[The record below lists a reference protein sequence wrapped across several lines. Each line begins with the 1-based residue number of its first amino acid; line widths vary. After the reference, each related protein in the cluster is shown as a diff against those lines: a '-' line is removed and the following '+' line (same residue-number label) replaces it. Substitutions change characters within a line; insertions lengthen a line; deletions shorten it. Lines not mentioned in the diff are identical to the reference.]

1 MYLSQLKLNPA
12 QPDARRDLGDAY
24 QMHRTLTRAF
34 APDPMSPA
42 PRFLWRLE
50 RERSPNAGNTLL
62 VQAEA
67 PANWAALMDL
77 PGYLLADPAEKQV
90 DFDRLITEGSRCR
103 FRLRANPAVKR
114 EGKRWGLHNEGEQ
127 LAWLQRQGA
136 RLGFELAG
144 ADVSQR
150 ERLQVPQSRKGQ
162 HITVDSVQFDGQLCV
177 ADAAALL
184 RALPAGI
191 GPGKA
196 LGRGLLSLAPA

>member
-12 QPDARRDLGDAY
+12 HPDARRDLGDAY

-34 APDPMSPA
+34 APESTSAA

-50 RERSPNAGNTLL
+50 RERSPSAGNTVL
-62 VQAEA
+62 VQADA
-67 PANWAALMDL
+67 PARWAAPMDL
-77 PGYLLADPAEKQV
+77 PGYLLVDPAEKQV
-90 DFDRLITEGSRCR
+90 DLDRLIAEGSHCR

-114 EGKRWGLHNEGEQ
+114 DGKRWGLHDEAEQ
-127 LAWLQRQGA
+127 LTWLQRQGA

-150 ERLQVPQSRKGQ
+150 ERLRVPQSRSGLL
-162 HITVDSVQFDGQLCV
+162 ITVDSVQFDGQLRV
-177 ADAAALL
+177 ADAAALR

-196 LGRGLLSLAPA
+196 LGLGLLSLAPA

>member
-24 QMHRTLTRAF
+24 QMHRTLTRVF
-34 APDPMSPA
+34 APDPASPA
-42 PRFLWRLE
+42 PRFLWRLD
-50 RERSPNAGNTLL
+50 RERSAGAGNTVL
-62 VQAEA
+62 VQADA
-67 PANWAALMDL
+67 PAQWAALMAL

-90 DFDRLITEGSRCR
+90 DLGRLIIPGSRRR

-114 EGKRWGLHNEGEQ
+114 EGRRWGLHSEAEQ
-127 LAWLQRQGA
+127 LAWLKRQGE

-150 ERLQVPQSRKGQ
+150 ERLRVPQCRTGST
-162 HITVDSVQFDGQLCV
+162 ITVDSVQFDGLLRV
-177 ADAAALL
+177 ADAAAL
-184 RALPAGI
+184 RQALPVGI

-196 LGRGLLSLAPA
+196 LGLGLLSLAPA

>member
-24 QMHRTLTRAF
+24 QMHRTLMRAF
-34 APDPMSPA
+34 TLDPTNPA

-62 VQAEA
+62 VQADV
-67 PANWAALMDL
+67 PARWIVLMDL
-77 PGYLLADPAEKQV
+77 PGYLLADPAEKPV
-90 DFDRLITEGSRCR
+90 DLDRLVTKGCRCR

-114 EGKRWGLHNEGEQ
+114 NGKRWGLHHESEQ

-150 ERLQVPQSRKGQ
+150 DRLHVPQSRNGL
-162 HITVDSVQFDGQLCV
+162 HITVDSVQFDGQLRV
-177 ADAAALL
+177 TDAAVLC
-184 RALPAGI
+184 RALPAGV

-196 LGRGLLSLAPA
+196 LGLGLLSLAPV